1 MRKPIPSLTP
11 SGVFLQSEILN
22 RRLGNNSFVSANDIG
37 DVDAAIICAR
47 ESETRPIGA
56 EWLDTADQDIAEGFS
71 TTAGNRLFYTQTR
84 PSGIHL
90 FRGGVEFSTE
100 HEGVYACHIDD
111 DDGNSQVLFIGIY
124 TPETLQNTGF
134 VAEPLLYLIFIPTT
148 SQNKHCMIYL
158 YRQFAIQDLL
168 W

>member
-1 MRKPIPSLTP
+1 M
-11 SGVFLQSEILN
+11 FLHSETLS
-22 RRLGNNSFVSANDIG
+22 RRLGNNSFVSASDIG
-37 DVDAAIICAR
+37 DLNAAIICAR
-47 ESETRPIGA
+47 QSETRPDGA
-56 EWLDTADQDIAEGFS
+56 EWLGTAGQDIAEGFS
-71 TTAGNRLFYTQTR
+71 TAAGNRLFYTQIR
-84 PSGIHL
+84 LNGIHL

-134 VAEPLLYLIFIPTT
+134 VAEPLLYVIFIHRT

>member
-1 MRKPIPSLTP
+1 M
-11 SGVFLQSEILN
+11 FLQSERLN

-37 DVDAAIICAR
+37 DVDAAIICAGQ
-47 ESETRPIGA
+47 SNGA
-56 EWLDTADQDIAEGFS
+56 EWLDTAGQDIAEGSS
-71 TTAGNRLFYTQTR
+71 TAAGNRLFYTQTR
-84 PSGIHL
+84 GDGIHL
-90 FRGGVEFSTE
+90 FRGGVAFSTE

-111 DDGNSQVLFIGIY
+111 DDGNNQVLFIGIY